1 MAEITEKSNE
11 QKSEEF
17 GSCTPSS
24 CLIHANTNKKDT
36 LQCKKC
42 ERRVHLACS
51 ELPPYQIQLY
61 LQHKSRNYQ
70 CMSCVI
76 ITPELKNKLNFKSVG
91 ELQKDIEACE
101 NIIKAQ
107 REEIVNLKTEVST
120 NNVNKA
126 VAEIEN
132 TFNKRIDVLEG
143 KINKIANKKPS
154 SVNQVACE
162 KSSYSEITKKHLE
175 SQTKNIK
182 RFLEKEKTD
191 KKWIEATSC
200 NLMIHHL
207 YETTEHTKEIADKED
222 IDYIEKEVIL
232 KKLNLGEIKVIKS
245 ERIGTLTLE
254 KEEKEQYR
262 PLKLTFQSEEDKEKV
277 LKGICNSKR
286 RFEFKATDDLSKN
299 ERNLVRE
306 WCQKAKE
313 RNLKKNDGSFQW
325 KVRGSPRTR
334 LYMKKIFQ

>member
-1 MAEITEKSNE
+1 M
-11 QKSEEF
+11 
-17 GSCTPSS
+17 
-24 CLIHANTNKKDT
+24 
-36 LQCKKC
+36 
-42 ERRVHLACS
+42 
-51 ELPPYQIQLY
+51 
-61 LQHKSRNYQ
+61 
-70 CMSCVI
+70 
-76 ITPELKNKLNFKSVG
+76 
-91 ELQKDIEACE
+91 
-101 NIIKAQ
+101 KA
-107 REEIVNLKTEVST
+107 EVST
-120 NNVNKA
+120 YNVNKA
-126 VAEIEN
+126 VTEIEN

-154 SVNQVACE
+154 SINQVACE

-182 RFLEKEKTD
+182 RFLEKEKAD
-191 KKWIEATSC
+191 KKWVESTSC

-207 YETTEHTKEIADKED
+207 YETTAYKKEISDKFD
-222 IDYIEKEVIL
+222 IDYMENEIIS
-232 KKLNLGEIKVIKS
+232 KLNIGEIKVIKS

-277 LKGICNSKR
+277 LKGICNSRR
-286 RFEFKATDDLSKN
+286 RFDFKATDLSKN
-299 ERNLVRE
+299 ERNLLRE

-334 LYMKKIFQ
+334 LYMKKIFSSL

>member
-1 MAEITEKSNE
+1 M
-11 QKSEEF
+11 
-17 GSCTPSS
+17 
-24 CLIHANTNKKDT
+24 
-36 LQCKKC
+36 QCKKC
-42 ERRVHLACS
+42 VHRAHLACS

-70 CMSCVI
+70 
-76 ITPELKNKLNFKSVG
+76 LKKKLNFKPVG

-107 REEIVNLKTEVST
+107 REEIVNLKAEVST

-143 KINKIANKKPS
+143 KINKIANKKQPS
-154 SVNQVACE
+154 SINEAACG
-162 KSSYSEITKKHLE
+162 KSSYSEIMKKHLE
-175 SQTKNIK
+175 LQTKTIK
-182 RFLEKEKTD
+182 RFIEKEKTD

-207 YETTEHTKEIADKED
+207 YETTEDTKEIADKND
-222 IDYIEKEVIL
+222 IEYIEEHVIS
-232 KKLNLGEIKVIKS
+232 KLNIGEIKFVKS

-277 LKGICNSKR
+277 LKGICNS
-286 RFEFKATDDLSKN
+286 D
-299 ERNLVRE
+299 
-306 WCQKAKE
+306 
-313 RNLKKNDGSFQW
+313 
-325 KVRGSPRTR
+325 R
-334 LYMKKIFQ
+334 LLL